1 MGDKRRV
8 FLTLFGR
15 DELSVGEN
23 RMRLGSEAYHW
34 ALLIAP
40 KSFQKS
46 TAAAC
51 HSFDVTNG
59 AKVDPENRVNLNP
72 NGDWYHRHKPNTDPA
87 RSGRLLCM
95 TMIGKVPNDVGI
107 AQIVTALSQLQL
119 PSRHVQ
125 GQHCVWW
132 IKRAVRR
139 LQLMGLAEQFDVDRL
154 EADGLRLADQAF
166 EELRRGVRR
175 PRPKIENYTTRPL

>member
-1 MGDKRRV
+1 MSNKRRV

-46 TAAAC
+46 ATAVC

-72 NGDWYHRHKPNTDPA
+72 NGDWYHRHKQNMDPA

-95 TMIGKVPNDVGI
+95 IMIGKVPNNVDL
-107 AQIVTALSQLQL
+107 AQIVTALGQLQL

-132 IKRAVRR
+132 IKRAVRQ
-139 LQLMGLAEQFDVDRL
+139 LQLMGLAEQFDIDRL

-166 EELRRGVRR
+166 GELQRSVRR
-175 PRPKIENYTTRPL
+175 PRLKIKNYTTRPL

>member
-1 MGDKRRV
+1 MSNKRRV

-15 DELSVGEN
+15 DKLSVREN

-46 TAAAC
+46 TAAVC

-72 NGDWYHRHKPNTDPA
+72 NGDWYHRHNQTMDPA
-87 RSGRLLCM
+87 GTGRLLCM
-95 TMIGKVPNDVGI
+95 IMIGKVPNNVDI

-132 IKRAVRR
+132 IKRAVRQ
-139 LQLMGLAEQFDVDRL
+139 LQLMGLAEQFDIDRL

-166 EELRRGVRR
+166 EGLQRC
-175 PRPKIENYTTRPL
+175 TTPSAQD